1 MIRPV
6 LAPEEVTF
14 WLVALAVGAVVI
26 LVVVA
31 SLAFLLLLL
40 RDVRAA
46 LSSLEGVLRSDGSAT
61 TVAGASIAT
70 VSELERAA
78 SIAEDTREEILLPR
92 RRTS

>member
-1 MIRPV
+1 M

-31 SLAFLLLLL
+31 SLTFLLLLL
-40 RDVRAA
+40 RDVRGA
-46 LSSLEGVLRSDGSAT
+46 LASLEGLLKSDGSVT

-70 VSELERAA
+70 VPELERAA
-78 SIAEDTREEILLPR
+78 SIAEDTMREIPFHR
-92 RRTS
+92 RPAAT